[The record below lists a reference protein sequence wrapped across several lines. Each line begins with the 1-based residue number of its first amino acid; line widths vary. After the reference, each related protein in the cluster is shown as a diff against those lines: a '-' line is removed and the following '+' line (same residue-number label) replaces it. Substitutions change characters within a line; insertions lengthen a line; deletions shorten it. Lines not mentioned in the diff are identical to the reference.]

1 MKFETDIIIDT
12 NLLDKSPQGIILEF
26 KFSGVHDHRAWPSW
40 EIKAYLEEEVDNHK
54 PDAVLVN
61 FLHYQYEA
69 GNELVSAIFPCAFN
83 LKEKSFR
90 PCAIIA
96 KGFTKKSVQSLL
108 NVGMIQK
115 VFNIVVLEDKVGAL
129 EHLKKELSTIKI

>member
-26 KFSGVHDHRAWPSW
+26 KFSGVHDHRAWPGW
-40 EIKAYLEEEVDNHK
+40 EIKAYLEEEMNNHK

-61 FLHYQYEA
+61 FLHYKYGA
-69 GNELVSAIFPCAFN
+69 GNELGNALFPCAIN
-83 LKEKSFR
+83 SKEKSFR

-108 NVGMIQK
+108 NAGMIQK
-115 VFNIVVLEDKVGAL
+115 VFNIVVLEDKVEAL
-129 EHLKKELSTIKI
+129 ELLKKELSTTKI